1 MICVDTNVLLRAL
14 VADADAPDQCSAAR
28 ALIAGAGK
36 VRVAGIV
43 FMEALWVLHKRYQ
56 ASRKE
61 VARIAG
67 ELLEHPRYQIE
78 NQDRLSAALAIFSL
92 SNVDF
97 ADAVALADARHAQC
111 VLHTFDKKLAKLDGA
126 ELVRPEAAPRS

>member
-1 MICVDTNVLLRAL
+1 MIAVDTNVLLRAL
-14 VADADAPDQCSAAR
+14 VNDPDAPNQCSAAQT
-28 ALIAGAGK
+28 LIADAGT

-56 ASRKE
+56 APRKE
-61 VARIAG
+61 VARIAL

-78 NQDRLSAALAIFSL
+78 NQDRLNAALSIFAG

-97 ADAVALADARHAQC
+97 ADAVALTDARHVQC
-111 VLHTFDKKLAKLDGA
+111 ILHTFDKKLAKLSGVA
-126 ELVRPEAAPRS
+126 LVS